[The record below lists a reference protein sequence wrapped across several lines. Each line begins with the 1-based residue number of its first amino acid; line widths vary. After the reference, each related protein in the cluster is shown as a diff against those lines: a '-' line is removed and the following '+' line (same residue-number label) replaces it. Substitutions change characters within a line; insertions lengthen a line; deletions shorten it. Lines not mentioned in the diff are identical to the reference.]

1 MPGATGRTTNLI
13 MEKTPDKREEGGFN
27 KELLSNREISTFCSQ
42 IAMIMKSGIPV
53 SEGISIMVEDMK
65 NPQGRAVLE
74 TIAAHLETGGAFHAA
89 LAATNKFPRYVL
101 DMAELGERTGRLDNV
116 MSSLDSYYERE
127 EAISKNI
134 RSAVTYPMVM
144 ITMMLL
150 VIIIL
155 VVEVLPLFAEVFVLL
170 GREMN
175 EFSAGMIRMGQ
186 VLSQYSVFF
195 IGFFALLV
203 AAFLFMRYTKA
214 GRGLLQKIKLNFFV
228 TKRLMSK
235 IASGRFASA
244 MAMTLASGLDVD
256 QSLEMAT
263 KLVDN
268 PNTHAQ
274 IAACKEF
281 MLNGDSFS
289 NALVKSDIFTGVY
302 ARMISVGFKTG
313 SVDTIMSRISEM
325 YDEEI
330 QNRINSIISVLE
342 PTLVAVLSTIM
353 GMILLSV
360 MMPLMGIMTSM
371 G

>member
-1 MPGATGRTTNLI
+1 
-13 MEKTPDKREEGGFN
+13 METMQNKRDEAGFN
-27 KELLSNREISTFCSQ
+27 KETLSNREISTFCSQ

-74 TIAAHLETGGAFHAA
+74 VIAAHLDAGGAFHAA
-89 LAATNKFPRYVL
+89 LEATGKFPRYVL
-101 DMAELGERTGRLDNV
+101 DMAELGERTGRLDDV

-134 RSAVTYPMVM
+134 RNAVTYPMVM

-150 VIIIL
+150 VIVIL
-155 VVEVLPLFAEVFVLL
+155 VVEVLPLFAEVFDLL

-175 EFSAGMIRMGQ
+175 EFSAGMIRMGE
-186 VLSQYSVFF
+186 VLSRYSVFF
-195 IGFFALLV
+195 IGFFVLLGV
-203 AAFLFMRYTKA
+203 VFLLARYTKA
-214 GRGLLQKIKLNFFV
+214 GRNVLQKIKLSFFA
-228 TKRLMSK
+228 TKKLMAK

-256 QSLEMAT
+256 QSLDMAT

-274 IAACKEF
+274 IARCKEL
-281 MLNGDSFS
+281 MLEGDSFS
-289 NALVKSDIFTGVY
+289 TALVKSDIFTGVY

-313 SVDTIMSRISEM
+313 SVDVIMKRISDM

-330 QNRINSIISVLE
+330 QNRISGIISVLE